1 MAKRNPEEFKLMD
14 SSLWTGS
21 VWGRGKK
28 KITGFFHPFLKRRA
42 CSQANGFKPINRDA
56 NLWRSKIGRLSFLS
70 LPLPRNFDELHPPPP
85 PDKLTQPPMGMTL
98 DIIWSLTWI
107 HTIKIRNHRFDA
119 RNNLC
124 QWLNT
129 SKNAPETVL
138 WIRKIQVLC

>member
-28 KITGFFHPFLKRRA
+28 KKITGFFHPFPKRRA

-56 NLWRSKIGRLSFLS
+56 NLWRSKIGRLSFFHYPSPGISMNSTL
-70 LPLPRNFDELHPPPP
+70 PP

-138 WIRKIQVLC
+138 WIRKIQVLS